1 MKVRIFF
8 SLFACFAFFAC
19 SSTPK
24 VNIEIPEM
32 KEGKITIIYAT
43 PDEMSN
49 SQQSIIYNSDFK
61 DGKIS
66 VSLDSVKFDKELI
79 ECAMIITSNDK
90 SFYVNVP
97 LPLEKGKTIDVKLT
111 NIEEYK
117 KAGKIKLSYKG
128 SDHAEDFSVFWD
140 KIQDQMIEFHSLK
153 PEQINDG
160 YKKFVTTYK
169 TYIDKYPESGFPY
182 MLLISQVNNMQF
194 EKTNPLLDY
203 CNTLSVDSK
212 GNRWNEVFCNLL
224 GEKRL
229 SQETSKKLVFSAV
242 DENGKTFTERDIK
255 GKLIILDIW
264 ASWCRPCKEEIPHI
278 KQLNEKY
285 KSKGL
290 TIVGVSIDKTDND
303 WKTFIKSNPLPW
315 LSLFGDG
322 QIITKRYDFQ
332 YIPFNLISDS
342 EGNILAKN
350 LHGEE
355 LDKFVEN
362 YFSTNK

>member
-8 SLFACFAFFAC
+8 SLFACFALFAC

-32 KEGKITIIYAT
+32 KDGKITIIYAT

-49 SQQSIIYNSDFK
+49 SQQSIIYNSEFK

-90 SFYVNVP
+90 SFYVNLP

-111 NIEEYK
+111 NLEEYK
-117 KAGKIKLSYKG
+117 KGKKIKISYKG
-128 SDHAEDFSVFWD
+128 SDHAEDFSSFWD
-140 KIQDQMIEFHSLK
+140 KIQDQMIAFHSLS
-153 PEQINDG
+153 PEQMNDG
-160 YKKFVTTYK
+160 YKKFVSIYK
-169 TYIDKYPESGFPY
+169 PYMDKYPESGFPY
-182 MLLISQVNNMQF
+182 MLLISQVNNMQI
-194 EKTNPLLDY
+194 ENTNPLLDY
-203 CNTLSVDSK
+203 CNTLCGESK
-212 GNRWNEVFCNLL
+212 GNRWKEVFCSLL

-229 SQETSKKLVFSAV
+229 SQETSKKLVFSGV
-242 DENGKTFTERDIK
+242 DVNGKTFSERDVK
-255 GKLIILDIW
+255 GKLVILDIW

-285 KSKGL
+285 KSQGL
-290 TIVGVSIDKTDND
+290 IIVGLSIDKTDSD
-303 WKTFIKSNPLPW
+303 WKTFINSNPLPW

-322 QIITKRYDFQ
+322 QTITKRYDFQ

-342 EGNILAKN
+342 EGNVLAKN

-355 LDKFVEN
+355 LDKFLEN
-362 YFSTNK
+362 YFSKNK